1 VYKLIKP
8 RELCELATSTVTATS
23 LSVEK
28 SKPSGMVSSTDLNTC
43 AAGATLDVTVLL
55 PADDVLPD
63 EESSAGGTELGAD
76 VVEPPPPPPPP
87 HAARKTRVTL
97 LSISFDSFINPP

>member
-1 VYKLIKP
+1 MKP
-8 RELCELATSTVTATS
+8 LELCELATSTVTTTS

-28 SKPSGMVSSTDLNTC
+28 SKPSGIVSSTDFNTC

-55 PADDVLPD
+55 PVPD

-76 VVEPPPPPPPP
+76 AVEPPPPPPPP

-97 LSISFDSFINPP
+97 LSISFDNFINPP

>member
-1 VYKLIKP
+1 MYKLIKP

-28 SKPSGMVSSTDLNTC
+28 SKPSGMVSSTELNTC

-55 PADDVLPD
+55 ADDELPD